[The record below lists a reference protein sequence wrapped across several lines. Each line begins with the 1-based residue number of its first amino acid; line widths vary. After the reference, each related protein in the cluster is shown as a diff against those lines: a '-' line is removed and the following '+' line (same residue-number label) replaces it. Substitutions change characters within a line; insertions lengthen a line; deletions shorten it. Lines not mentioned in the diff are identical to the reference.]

1 MKKNSIVIIVALLIL
16 LTPYANAFAQEPTTS
31 LSGATPSASVE
42 YTLPY
47 PGILPNSPIYFLK
60 AFRDRVIG
68 FLVQD
73 PLKKAE
79 FNLQAADKRLSA
91 GILLLDKGEKEL
103 ATSTISKGENYFE
116 FALRELEA
124 VRNEE
129 DKKVILSRLESA
141 SKKHQEVLEGMKEK
155 TSEDLIKIRIEKEL
169 ERVLAFQGR
178 IISLK
183 NLQK

>member
-1 MKKNSIVIIVALLIL
+1 MGKFIIVLIVSLLL
-16 LTPYANAFAQEPTTS
+16 LFNTNVYAQNATQS
-31 LSGATPSASVE
+31 VSATPSAKIE
-42 YTLPY
+42 YQLPY
-47 PGILPNSPIYFLK
+47 PGILPNNPIYFLK
-60 AFRDRVIG
+60 ALRDRVIG
-68 FLVQD
+68 FLIQD

-91 GILLLDKGEKEL
+91 SALLLDKGKKEL
-103 ATSTISKGENYFE
+103 AISTISKGENYFE
-116 FALRELEA
+116 FSLRELEA
-124 VRNEE
+124 IQNKE

-155 TSEDLIKIRIEKEL
+155 IGEDLKSRIEKEL

-178 IISLK
+178 ITSLK